1 MSDTRTC
8 EKGGVASL
16 DQLKEFSGRRI
27 ESERLRRRMSQE
39 HLARRVGLSVRWLR
53 EIESGNPAVAL
64 DDHLRCAAALRLA
77 PAFVLL
83 PLLDPDYSQASSI
96 DPAPFEWADIE
107 YLIWTHIGRRAGW
120 AAHRGEFERAQEP
133 LRAEVRVPAEN
144 QSRTAQSLPATQDR
158 S

>member
-27 ESERLRRRMSQE
+27 ESERLRRRLSQE

-53 EIESGNPAVAL
+53 EIDSGNPAVAL
-64 DDHLRCAAALRLA
+64 GDHLRCAAALRLA

-83 PLLDPDYSQASSI
+83 PFLDPDYSQASSI
-96 DPAPFEWADIE
+96 D
-107 YLIWTHIGRRAGW
+107 RKSV
-120 AAHRGEFERAQEP
+120 GEGKSVSVCVDLCGGP
-133 LRAEVRVPAEN
+133 
-144 QSRTAQSLPATQDR
+144 
-158 S
+158 

>member
-8 EKGGVASL
+8 ENDSVSLL

-27 ESERLRRRMSQE
+27 ESERLRRRLSQE

-77 PAFVLL
+77 PAFILL
-83 PLLDPDYSQASSI
+83 PLLNPDYNQASSI
-96 DPAPFEWADIE
+96 EPAPFEWADIE
-107 YLIWTHIGRRAGW
+107 YLIWTHIGRRAGR
-120 AAHRGEFERAQEP
+120 AAHHDEYERAGSCGRDE
-133 LRAEVRVPAEN
+133 VPAPDEN
-144 QSRTAQSLPATQDR
+144 QSRAVQSSPVASYR

>member
-27 ESERLRRRMSQE
+27 ESERLRRRLSQE

-96 DPAPFEWADIE
+96 DPAPFERSE
-107 YLIWTHIGRRAGW
+107 EHTSEL
-120 AAHRGEFERAQEP
+120 
-133 LRAEVRVPAEN
+133 
-144 QSRTAQSLPATQDR
+144 QSLMR
-158 S
+158 SSYAVFCLKKKKR

>member
-8 EKGGVASL
+8 ENQSDSPL
-16 DQLKEFSGRRI
+16 DRLKEFSGRRI
-27 ESERLRRRMSQE
+27 ESERLRRRLSQG

-83 PLLDPDYSQASSI
+83 PLLDPDYNQASSI

-107 YLIWTHIGRRAGW
+107 YLIWTHIGRRAGR
-120 AAHRGEFERAQEP
+120 AAHHDEFARAEGC
-133 LRAEVRVPAEN
+133 RRVEVRVPAEN
-144 QSRTAQSLPATQDR
+144 QSRRAQTLPAA
-158 S
+158 

>member
-27 ESERLRRRMSQE
+27 ESERLRRRLSQE

-107 YLIWTHIGRRAGW
+107 YLIRSEETTS
-120 AAHRGEFERAQEP
+120 E
-133 LRAEVRVPAEN
+133 L
-144 QSRTAQSLPATQDR
+144 QSLMRISSAVFCLKKNKITISNQTPQVTKT